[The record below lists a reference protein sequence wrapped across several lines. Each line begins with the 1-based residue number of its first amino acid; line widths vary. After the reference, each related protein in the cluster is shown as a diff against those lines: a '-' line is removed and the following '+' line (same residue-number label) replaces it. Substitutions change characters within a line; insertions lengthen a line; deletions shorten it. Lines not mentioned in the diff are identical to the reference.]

1 MQMKIRTKKE
11 RKDLTAPRCGGEY
24 CRYVGK
30 YTNKEA
36 ETSGRAQS
44 EHDQDE
50 LGYVGRGGWDR
61 RGERGEPGAPA
72 RWPKVQ
78 EGQGN

>member
-1 MQMKIRTKKE
+1 MAENTVDMWE
-11 RKDLTAPRCGGEY
+11 
-24 CRYVGK
+24 K

-61 RGERGEPGAPA
+61 RGERGEPCVPA
-72 RWPKVQ
+72 RRPKVQ